1 MSITQEEKTLEP
13 LCHVKSLKFKDQAIW
28 FLNSTIYGQKAD
40 TCELVWSIHKKC
52 VELNT
57 AGEDGT
63 DLDEFSAHRLLEFSK
78 QAKTIKELR
87 EFLIGL
93 HSGSLNCPRVSLIEL
108 LIFMFGVDWKS
119 LLRSPYGCDEKS
131 LNEAAAGLEILRT
144 TLTYAIAESNR
155 AKERTEEARQAE
167 LRAAQE
173 EAKFIKAAE
182 AANKARDTLTQV
194 EEEAKAILE
203 TIKAEEN
210 IHERRRSAL
219 EKKLADL
226 SLGIVQRNKAKAELS
241 ILFSEDRTPLRKARI
256 DQEATLQ
263 KLHKATAKAE
273 AAAKDAQTMATL
285 AEKAKLLAH
294 GAVQDAVQSNKVS
307 DESIPIAMQAL
318 KNAHVILEKLRQE
331 RSTGFGT
338 IFYVN
343 REIQEAEKFM
353 PKRKLS
359 PRGGTKT
366 SRNYETLKRK
376 KLELFADHS

>member
-13 LCHVKSLKFKDQAIW
+13 LCHVKSFKFKDQAIW
-28 FLNSTIYGQKAD
+28 FLNSTVYGQKTD
-40 TCELVWSIHKKC
+40 SCEVIWNIHKKC

-57 AGEDGT
+57 TGEDGT

-93 HSGSLNCPRVSLIEL
+93 HSGDLNSPRVSLIEL
-108 LIFMFGVDWKS
+108 LIFMFGVDWRS

-144 TLTYAIAESNR
+144 TLKYAIAETNR

-167 LRAAQE
+167 SSAARE

-182 AANKARDTLTQV
+182 AANNAKDVLTQV
-194 EEEAKAILE
+194 EEEAKAILDR
-203 TIKAEEN
+203 IKAEEN
-210 IHERRRSAL
+210 IHERRASAL
-219 EKKLADL
+219 EKKLANL
-226 SLGIVQRNKAKAELS
+226 SLGIVQRNKAKAELT
-241 ILFSEDRTPLRKARI
+241 ILSSEDRTPLRKARI
-256 DQEATLQ
+256 DQEAALQ

-273 AAAKDAQTMATL
+273 AAANDAQIMATL
-285 AEKAKLLAH
+285 AEKAKILAH
-294 GAVQDAVQSNKVS
+294 GAVQDSVQSNKVS
-307 DESIPIAMQAL
+307 VESVPIAMQAL
-318 KNAHVILEKLRQE
+318 KNAHRILEKLRQE
-331 RSTGFGT
+331 RSTGYGT

-353 PKRKLS
+353 PKSKSS
-359 PRGGTKT
+359 PRGGVKYG
-366 SRNYETLKRK
+366 RNYETLKLK
-376 KLELFADHS
+376 KLELFAYHP